1 MDVLPINLHLPKL
14 QAAPL
19 SAAKIQ
25 NLRKKRIESKHIN
38 RLFNQ
43 EFGLRKHSPIKKDR
57 SLKGGFFVFRPSMPE
72 GIFFNL
78 TTLLQKKS
86 HKYTKKVLAIIVFLF
101 YI

>member
-25 NLRKKRIESKHIN
+25 NLRKKRIESKHIKP
-38 RLFNQ
+38 LFNQ
-43 EFGLRKHSPIKKDR
+43 EFGLRKLSPIKKDR
-57 SLKGGFFVFRPSMPE
+57 SLKGGFFIFRPSMPE

-78 TTLLQKKS
+78 TTLLYIKS
-86 HKYTKKVLAIIVFLF
+86 IEFSLQICHTK
-101 YI
+101 